1 MHIPHHLSSYVP
13 PDAQVRDSDILSLAT
28 FDDSWSLRMQGPE
41 LVTPAQ
47 MPAAT
52 AHSLHHFLL
61 LDAGEARLFAQ
72 GALHEI
78 TAPAV
83 VNIPIGIPF
92 EVDGLRGARG
102 VIMTVP
108 VHELPEVMR
117 MSVARP
123 SRLAALFTCDATEEL
138 IAIMAKIKAELAGVH
153 VFRTAALRALATL
166 FAITAL
172 RETEAAPAPMPVAK
186 RSKYLTRI
194 LPEIRAHLQQRLSVQ
209 DYALRIG
216 ISSIHFNRLCR
227 QLMHCSAHEL
237 IENIRF
243 QEACRLLTHSDKSIS
258 EIGYLLGFEDPS
270 YFSRAFQ
277 RNLHETPSDYRRKR
291 RDNG

>member
-13 PDAQVRDSDILSLAT
+13 PAAQASAADILTLIA
-28 FDDSWSLRMQGPE
+28 FDDSWSLRGQGLE
-41 LVTPAQ
+41 PAAAAEK
-47 MPAAT
+47 PAAT
-52 AHSLHHFLL
+52 AHSLHRFLL
-61 LDAGEARLFAQ
+61 LEAGEARLFAQ
-72 GALHEI
+72 GALHDI
-78 TAPAV
+78 AAPVV
-83 VNIPIGIPF
+83 VNIPIGITF
-92 EVDGLRGARG
+92 EVELLRGARG
-102 VIMTVP
+102 AIMTVP

-123 SRLAALFTCDATEEL
+123 SRLAALFTCTATQDL
-138 IAIMAKIKAELAGVH
+138 IALMAKIGAELGGSH

-166 FAITAL
+166 FALTAL
-172 RETEAAPAPMPVAK
+172 RETEAAPAPMPAAK

-194 LPEIRAHLQQRLSVQ
+194 LPEIRAHLHQRLSVQ
-209 DYALRIG
+209 DYARLIG

-258 EIGYLLGFEDPS
+258 EIGYQLGFEDPS

>member
-13 PDAQVRDSDILSLAT
+13 PDAQARAADILTLVA
-28 FDDSWSLRMQGPE
+28 FDDSWSLRVPDPQQ
-41 LVTPAQ
+41 PA
-47 MPAAT
+47 MAGKPAAT
-52 AHSLHHFLL
+52 AHSLHRFLL
-61 LDAGEARLFAQ
+61 LHAGEARLFAQ
-72 GALHEI
+72 NALHEI
-78 TAPAV
+78 TAPVV
-83 VNIPIGIPF
+83 VNIPIGIAF
-92 EVDGLRGARG
+92 EVELLRGARG
-102 VIMTVP
+102 AIMTVP

-123 SRLAALFTCDATEEL
+123 SRLAELFTCTATGEL
-138 IAIMAKIKAELAGVH
+138 SAIMAKIAAELAGSH

-166 FAITAL
+166 FALTAL
-172 RETEAAPAPMPVAK
+172 RETEAAPAPMPAAK

-194 LPEIRAHLQQRLSVQ
+194 LPEIRAHLQHRLSVQ
-209 DYALRIG
+209 DYAQRIG
-216 ISSIHFNRLCR
+216 ISAIHFNRLCR

-258 EIGYLLGFEDPS
+258 EIGYLLGFDDPS